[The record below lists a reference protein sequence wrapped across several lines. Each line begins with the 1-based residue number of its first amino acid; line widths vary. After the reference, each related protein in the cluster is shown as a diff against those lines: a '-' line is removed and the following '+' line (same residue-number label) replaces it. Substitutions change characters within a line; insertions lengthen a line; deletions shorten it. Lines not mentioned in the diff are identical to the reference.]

1 MTRVAVSQSNY
12 IPWIGYFEMISSVS
26 DFVFLDNVQYTNRD
40 WRNRNQIKTPQGK
53 LWLSLEVDYKNK
65 ESLIQE
71 VSIVGKNIRAKHLE
85 SIRRNYRRSKYF
97 DQVYPQIEQMYNDF
111 QGNSLSGFNQHLI
124 ETLSRNLGIQTR
136 FHNARDYQQEADPS
150 KRILQICKQLG
161 AVTYV
166 SGPAAK
172 GYLDIEVFHLNNVK
186 VEWFE
191 YSNILYEQLWNDFD
205 PHVSI
210 LDPVLNNGW
219 NILRE
224 RDNY

>member
-53 LWLSLEVDYKNK
+53 LWLSLDIETRNRNA
-65 ESLIQE
+65 LIQD
-71 VSIVGKNIRAKHLE
+71 VMIVGNNVRSQHLE

-97 DQVYPQIEQMYNDF
+97 SEIYPQIEQLYEDF
-111 QGNSLSGFNQHLI
+111 QGNSLSDFNQHLI
-124 ETLSRNLGIQTR
+124 KSFSRKLGIETR
-136 FHNARDYQQEADPS
+136 FHNARDFPQETDPS
-150 KRILQICKQLG
+150 KRILAICKRLQ
-161 AVTYV
+161 AITYV

-172 GYLDIEVFHLNNVK
+172 DYLDIGIFKLNDVK
-186 VEWFE
+186 VEWFKYATE
-191 YSNILYEQLWNDFD
+191 PYEQLWEDFD

-224 RDNY
+224 RGKH